1 MGVAKD
7 NYPRDGVSK
16 SYVAAFAEVEVD
28 VETGRYQLLDLTAVL
43 DCGTVLHPRVLG
55 GQLWGGIVLGVSH
68 ATGMRFV
75 YDQHFGVGLAKRLY
89 NSKPPTI
96 LDMPPTMK
104 WAALD
109 IPDPVGSRG
118 MGESPVG
125 AGFGAVANAIANA
138 VGHDVFRRAPIMADM
153 ILMALELG
161 RPAHEPLTANI

>member
-1 MGVAKD
+1 M
-7 NYPRDGVSK
+7 
-16 SYVAAFAEVEVD
+16 
-28 VETGRYQLLDLTAVL
+28 L

-55 GQLWGGIVLGVSH
+55 GQLWGGIILGLSH

-75 YDQHFGVGLAKRLY
+75 YDQHFGVGLAKRWY

-109 IPDPVGSRG
+109 IPDPETPVGSRG
-118 MGESPVG
+118 MGEAPVG

-138 VGHDVFRRAPIMADM
+138 VGHDLLPPAPKIADK
-153 ILMALELG
+153 ILMA
-161 RPAHEPLTANI
+161 HEAGTPTPQPRTANI